1 MRHPALLFACLP
13 LLAAPAPNPPHLAI
27 PRLAQP
33 PSMLRDADLSTWTGA
48 LVITDFGMIMPTDTG
63 ENRWPTTVHVGWGPD
78 ALYVAIEA
86 VDPDPAKIHAARHMR
101 DTNQGDFDFVGVDLD
116 PSGKG
121 QTITRF
127 FVTPLG
133 GQIDEIASDSTGEN
147 ASYDCLWDSTG
158 VLTPNGYV
166 VKMRIP
172 YSSLRR
178 MPGEWALR
186 FLRIIP
192 RERRYGISWPR
203 MSKDV
208 QCDICQMAR
217 VSGAPVDKPGSPFL
231 LIPFATFNR
240 TQTLDPDPAA
250 SARSQTRLGMDLR
263 YATTS
268 LTLEGSYRPDFATA
282 DADVDPL
289 QINSRFKVFY
299 PERRPFFLEGM
310 DLLGVQGAQRQFFSR
325 SIQDP
330 LYGVKAS
337 GQADLASWT
346 LLHAKDQDGG
356 LLLSANGAMGVDA
369 LPTRDTAAAVKFRTD
384 ERGSGI
390 SLLGTDKTLMGGP
403 TGVGGQS
410 GGLYVDQYLGSEFHF
425 IGSGVTGTAHLPME
439 DGSLSSNRG
448 TATYAELDWSTRHWW
463 AWASTQATSPD
474 LVLLSGFT
482 DLQGYRRQNAGFGW
496 RGNWNEGFLNFA
508 NASLRWRQL
517 TWWNSDPMDRAVG
530 LDAWLETKGRLSFFL
545 NWDAAGRTWGEAH
558 DRSVAARS
566 LTLGG
571 NWQRHSAFRL
581 GWYATQ
587 ARTLELATGDPAR
600 FRSAALYL
608 YGTIGSVSYNLTG
621 QQSGLDRE
629 EDHLRLIRARELTA
643 SGSWQFPWFFY
654 AKTQA
659 FVVRYDGTEADG
671 VDKFLKL
678 FLGWQPNAF
687 TNAYLGWSGQRRRD
701 PMAVITTERMVE
713 RGLFA
718 KLAYAMQF

>member
-1 MRHPALLFACLP
+1 
-13 LLAAPAPNPPHLAI
+13 
-27 PRLAQP
+27 
-33 PSMLRDADLSTWTGA
+33 
-48 LVITDFGMIMPTDTG
+48 
-63 ENRWPTTVHVGWGPD
+63 
-78 ALYVAIEA
+78 
-86 VDPDPAKIHAARHMR
+86 
-101 DTNQGDFDFVGVDLD
+101 
-116 PSGKG
+116 
-121 QTITRF
+121 
-127 FVTPLG
+127 
-133 GQIDEIASDSTGEN
+133 
-147 ASYDCLWDSTG
+147 
-158 VLTPNGYV
+158 
-166 VKMRIP
+166 
-172 YSSLRR
+172 
-178 MPGEWALR
+178 
-186 FLRIIP
+186 
-192 RERRYGISWPR
+192 
-203 MSKDV
+203 
-208 QCDICQMAR
+208 
-217 VSGAPVDKPGSPFL
+217 
-231 LIPFATFNR
+231 
-240 TQTLDPDPAA
+240 
-250 SARSQTRLGMDLR
+250 
-263 YATTS
+263 
-268 LTLEGSYRPDFATA
+268 
-282 DADVDPL
+282 
-289 QINSRFKVFY
+289 
-299 PERRPFFLEGM
+299 
-310 DLLGVQGAQRQFFSR
+310 
-325 SIQDP
+325 
-330 LYGVKAS
+330 
-337 GQADLASWT
+337 
-346 LLHAKDQDGG
+346 
-356 LLLSANGAMGVDA
+356 
-369 LPTRDTAAAVKFRTD
+369 
-384 ERGSGI
+384 
-390 SLLGTDKTLMGGP
+390 
-403 TGVGGQS
+403 
-410 GGLYVDQYLGSEFHF
+410 
-425 IGSGVTGTAHLPME
+425 ME